1 MASTFGPYKA
11 CPRQQGK
18 VRSPDGRWTMARSGR
33 GFEQDLDPDSEEIV
47 DAADAETPA
56 PEGWQRYGV
65 ESYVCLQLLHAA
77 KLSISTG
84 AAIAF
89 T

>member
-1 MASTFGPYKA
+1 
-11 CPRQQGK
+11 
-18 VRSPDGRWTMARSGR
+18 MARSGR